1 MKTQVKTQVKQA
13 GTTAPASGADDLT
26 VATPVG
32 SRAVPARLDLVEPLP
47 GLPGRTSY
55 DLQALDDLGVLFAIR
70 SNPLD
75 GPQIR
80 LFLVSPHVF
89 FPSYTPKI
97 PADALGEAHADD
109 EVLFVVVHPAD
120 TEGEVP
126 TANLLAP
133 LVVDATT
140 GRAAQ
145 VVLEADHPLRAP
157 VG

>member
-1 MKTQVKTQVKQA
+1 VKTQVKQA
-13 GTTAPASGADDLT
+13 PTAEAPAPAPSDDALE
-26 VATPVG
+26 VATRTG
-32 SRAVPARLDLVEPLP
+32 SAAVPTRWDFVEPLP
-47 GLPGRTSY
+47 GLPGRRSY

-70 SNPLD
+70 SDPLD

-89 FPSYTPKI
+89 FPSYTPQI
-97 PADALGEAHADD
+97 PADALGQTPAD
-109 EVLFVVVHPAD
+109 EVLFVVVRPAD
-120 TEGEVP
+120 TEGEAP

-133 LVVDATT
+133 LVVDPAT

-145 VVLEADHPLRAP
+145 VVLEGEHPLQAP

>member
-1 MKTQVKTQVKQA
+1 MKTQVKQDTSTEL
-13 GTTAPASGADDLT
+13 TTPPPQPAALE
-26 VATPVG
+26 VATPG
-32 SRAVPARLDLVEPLP
+32 GCHQVPGRLDFVEALP
-47 GLPGRTSY
+47 GLPGRTAY

-70 SNPLD
+70 SDPLD

-89 FPSYTPKI
+89 FPSYTPQI
-97 PADALGEAHADD
+97 PADALGETSTDQ
-109 EVLFVVVHPAD
+109 VLFVVVRPAD
-120 TEGEVP
+120 TDGEAP

-133 LVVDATT
+133 LVVDPTT

-145 VVLEADHPLRAP
+145 VVLEGDHPLQAP

>member
-1 MKTQVKTQVKQA
+1 MNTQVKQA
-13 GTTAPASGADDLT
+13 ATDQAAAPTCTEESLV
-26 VATPVG
+26 VATVCG
-32 SRAVPARLDLVEPLP
+32 SATVPARLDFVDPLP
-47 GLPGRTSY
+47 GLPGRTTY

-70 SNPLD
+70 SDPLD

-89 FPSYTPKI
+89 FPSYTPQI
-97 PADALGEAHADD
+97 PADALGTTDADT
-109 EVLFVVVHPAD
+109 VLFVVVRPAD
-120 TEGEVP
+120 TEGDAP

-133 LVVDATT
+133 LVVDPTT

-145 VVLEADHPLRAP
+145 VVLEGDHPLQAP

>member
-1 MKTQVKTQVKQA
+1 VKTQVKQR
-13 GTTAPASGADDLT
+13 TAPTSLSAPVDDLA
-26 VATPVG
+26 VATPSG
-32 SRAVPARLDLVEPLP
+32 TRPVPTHLDLVEPLP
-47 GLPGRTSY
+47 GLPGRTAY

-89 FPSYTPKI
+89 FPSYTPRI
-97 PADALGEAHADD
+97 PADALGETHTDD

-120 TEGEVP
+120 AEDEVP

-133 LVVDATT
+133 LVVDPTT
-140 GRAAQ
+140 GRCAQ
-145 VVLEADHPLRAP
+145 VVLDGDHPLRAP